1 MVPTGIEIIVGV
13 IRAIPGNPYE
23 LIIFT
28 SMRLRFVKR
37 RLGAAGFDFKGNLCF
52 TAVQKFIRPRS
63 KNRKL
68 TTPQLPAMVEKANIG
83 KKPQF
88 VAAYNA
94 GTPTTNFTIH
104 NKKTGMSFNK
114 IGQLEFLAKGKV
126 AGVA

>member
-37 RLGAAGFDFKGNLCF
+37 RLGAGFDFKGNLCF
-52 TAVQKFIRPRS
+52 IAVQRFISPRS
-63 KNRKL
+63 KKRKAI
-68 TTPQLPAMVEKANIG
+68 TPQLPAMVENANMG
-83 KKPQF
+83 KKLQF

-104 NKKTGMSFNK
+104 NKKTGTSFSK